1 MTLRPEHFA
10 ALAYLVLGPLVG
22 GLIAGLDRKLTAR
35 LQGRIGPPLLQPFY
49 DLSKLFSK
57 RIAPVNRLQ
66 FPLVAS
72 HLFFAILTGVLFFWG
87 SDILLIIFV
96 LTLAGVFLVL
106 AAYST
111 GSPYGAIGAEREL
124 ILMTAYEPM
133 VILTLVGLY
142 EAARSFNFYE
152 IYSAPTL
159 LIFKLPGIYIGL
171 VMVLVMK
178 LQKSPFDIS
187 TSHHAH
193 QELVKGLTVDLGGP
207 ALGLVELAHW
217 YESIYLYAIVFLFFS
232 ANLWVALAGLV
243 ATFFLVILIDNVTA
257 RVNWQ
262 TALAMAWLVALV
274 MGAGNLIPFYL
285 ITRGMP

>member
-1 MTLRPEHFA
+1 MILRTEHIVV
-10 ALAYLVLGPLVG
+10 LAYILLGPLVG
-22 GLIAGLDRKLTAR
+22 GLMAGVDRKLTAR

-57 RIAPVNRLQ
+57 SLAPVNRLQ
-66 FPLVAS
+66 LPLVAS
-72 HLFFAILTGVLFFWG
+72 HLFFAFLTGVLFFWG

-96 LTLAGVFLVL
+96 LTLAEIFLVL

-111 GSPYGAIGAEREL
+111 GSPYGSIGADREL
-124 ILMTAYEPM
+124 LLMTAYEPM

-152 IYSAPTL
+152 IFDASTL
-159 LIFKLPGIYIGL
+159 LIFKLPGVYLGL
-171 VMVLVMK
+171 LMVLVMK

-217 YESIYLYAIVFLFFS
+217 YESVYLYAIVFLFFS
-232 ANLWVALAGLV
+232 ASIWVALAGV
-243 ATFFLVILIDNVTA
+243 AVTFFLVILIDNITA
-257 RVNWQ
+257 RVTWQ
-262 TALAMAWLVALV
+262 TALASAWIVALV

-285 ITRGMP
+285 ITRGQP